1 MSKQPLTYKQV
12 VEMME
17 KEYTLIYLD
26 PSNNLNSLTQTLNDC
41 ITNKSVDDLF
51 DQINYTYDEAEA
63 YRKDEIVEEL
73 KAKCTEQGYS
83 EEEIEEVFERYTIEL
98 RDEISERDS
107 DGERL
112 TETLLR
118 NTDEQLVRIE
128 MHSNYDCINSHQ
140 FERVYSY
147 EQSYFGDMVDA
158 LCLNPSKVQSEFEGA
173 GLKCEGAFP
182 DKVERNGKEYV
193 SYLSFATEI
202 SNSVTP
208 ANLLTFMGKLNIEE
222 LYKADFIV
230 GQVTIP
236 KGNCCGLYS
245 PSNGGGSLM
254 EME

>member
-1 MSKQPLTYKQV
+1 MTTQPLTY
-12 VEMME
+12 EHITSLMD

-51 DQINYTYDEAEA
+51 EQINYTYDEAEA

-83 EEEIEEVFERYTIEL
+83 EEEIEEIFERYTIEL

-128 MHSNYDCINSHQ
+128 MHSNYDC
-140 FERVYSY
+140 
-147 EQSYFGDMVDA
+147 
-158 LCLNPSKVQSEFEGA
+158 
-173 GLKCEGAFP
+173 
-182 DKVERNGKEYV
+182 
-193 SYLSFATEI
+193 
-202 SNSVTP
+202 
-208 ANLLTFMGKLNIEE
+208 
-222 LYKADFIV
+222 
-230 GQVTIP
+230 
-236 KGNCCGLYS
+236 
-245 PSNGGGSLM
+245 
-254 EME
+254 